1 MKSKRHLKIIN
12 IIKDRNV
19 KTQEE
24 LAQALQD
31 EGIEVTQATVSRDI
45 KDLGLIK
52 IATEDDS
59 YKYALPSET
68 DRIKMVRR
76 IEKMFKNFVLSID
89 VSGNLVIIKTLSGT
103 ASGLAS
109 ALDNLEW
116 DDVVGCVA
124 GDDCIFLA
132 VDEKSD
138 RDQVANRLKE
148 LIGIE

>member
-138 RDQVANRLKE
+138 RNQVANRLKE

>member
-1 MKSKRHLKIIN
+1 MKNKRHLKIIN
-12 IIKDRNV
+12 IIKNENI

-24 LAQALQD
+24 LAEALQN

-76 IEKMFKNFVLSID
+76 IETMFKNFVLELD
-89 VSGNLVIIKTLSGT
+89 VSSNLIIIKTVSGT

-109 ALDNLEW
+109 AIDNLEW
-116 DDVVGCVA
+116 KEILGCVA
-124 GDDCIFLA
+124 GDDAILLV
-132 VDEKSD
+132 VDENSD
-138 RDQVANRLKE
+138 RDEVADRLKG
-148 LIGIE
+148 LIGID